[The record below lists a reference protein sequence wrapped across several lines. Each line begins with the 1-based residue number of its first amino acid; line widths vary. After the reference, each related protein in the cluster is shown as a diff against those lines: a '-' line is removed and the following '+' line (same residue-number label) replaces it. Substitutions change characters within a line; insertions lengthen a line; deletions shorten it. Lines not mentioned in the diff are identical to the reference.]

1 VTVGHTGVLRHE
13 QFHSQLERYKAAVK
27 NVVRHLGEIDI
38 LVNNAGLALGA
49 PKRFPDLG
57 VADIVTMTNTNV

>member
-1 VTVGHTGVLRHE
+1 
-13 QFHSQLERYKAAVK
+13 VK